1 MPFDCRAIC
10 LTGEE
15 PMRFFCAMLYELKH
29 KAAGKQLRRMMFAAA
44 ATALCFCFASITA
57 WAMICDMITA
67 GPSVLRAGEYGIRIE
82 ISDDD
87 GNVIKSSGG
96 IIAGQGFDAKL
107 SAGSYNVSLTADGTV
122 SGRVAGYGKV
132 ALGDGVHRYTK
143 PMFKGD
149 RIDFRVLLDGE
160 TTISFYFAW
169 GKREGGDI
177 RSGTVLRGG
186 AGKSAEQGSS
196 ERQGTTTTAPATT
209 TVNPATTKTGTTT
222 ETTTTTS
229 ASPTFS
235 DTTGTDAVDETTTS
249 AGTDETDT
257 TSGEALPTEH
267 VPDNQE

>member
-1 MPFDCRAIC
+1 
-10 LTGEE
+10 
-15 PMRFFCAMLYELKH
+15 MRFFCAMLYELRQ
-29 KAAGKQLRRMMFAAA
+29 KAAGKHLRRMMFAAA
-44 ATALCFCFASITA
+44 VTALCFCFASITA

-107 SAGSYNVSLTADGTV
+107 PAGSYNVSLTADGTV
-122 SGRVAGYGKV
+122 SGGVAGYGKV
-132 ALGDGVHRYTK
+132 SLGDVHHYTK

-160 TTISFYFAW
+160 TTISFYFEW

-177 RSGTVLRGG
+177 RSGTVLSVG
-186 AGKSAEQGSS
+186 AGKSAEQGYL
-196 ERQGTTTTAPATT
+196 ERRGTTTTAPATT
-209 TVNPATTKTGTTT
+209 TVNPATTTTATTT

-229 ASPTFS
+229 VSPTFS
-235 DTTGTDAVDETTTS
+235 DTTGTDAADETTTG
-249 AGTDETDT
+249 AGTDKTDT
-257 TSGEALPTEH
+257 ASGEALPTEP